1 MSEQTIRVTA
11 ATAYVSLGISRSVL
25 FVLYCGVCVSDF
37 VHDYKDLVS
46 HTRYII
52 VKSSCGGPLSLCG
65 AIMLQLRQSC
75 KYMRTLPASMHGRV
89 GVVYFVATRN
99 RYS

>member
-25 FVLYCGVCVSDF
+25 FVLYFGVCVSDF

-52 VKSSCGGPLSLCG
+52 VKSSCGGPSSLCG
-65 AIMLQLRQSC
+65 AIMLQLRQS
-75 KYMRTLPASMHGRV
+75 SN
-89 GVVYFVATRN
+89 TR
-99 RYS
+99 SLCLLQCMGEWGWCTS